1 VRLYFD
7 TDPAWIEALQ
17 AWGASDPRVG
27 AIWVFGSRARGVRTP
42 KEVLPLVPDLDVGYA
57 LTGGDEGECLA
68 YAMFEGGRARERL
81 QALIAAPLDFQYAD
95 PATDT
100 RVWPAIL
107 DHGVLIY
114 QRNDQGKAGHTQI
127 SAP

>member
-1 VRLYFD
+1 MRLYFD
-7 TDPAWIEALQ
+7 TDPAWIGALQ
-17 AWGASDPRVG
+17 AWGASDPRVA
-27 AIWVFGSRARGVRTP
+27 AIWVFGSRARGVRMP
-42 KEVLPLVPDLDVGYA
+42 KEAPPLVPDLDVGYT
-57 LTGGDEGECLA
+57 LTGDDEGERLA
-68 YAMFEGGRARERL
+68 YAMFECGRARERL

-114 QRNDQGKAGHTQI
+114 QCNDRVPRRRPCEN
-127 SAP
+127 S